1 MSMEGAAERPNEMEI
16 VSRYLSAAPVDVD
29 GLAHDLGIN
38 VVRSDEVGPNVAGMI
53 ARDRRR
59 GGPSGFVV
67 TVNANDNRRRQRFTL
82 AHEIG
87 HFLLHRDL
95 MDDGIVD
102 DTMYRSPLGEWYER
116 QADRSAGDCLLPANL
131 VRAEYRTGNRSLSG
145 LARTFDVSRKAMRIR
160 LDQLGLGA

>member
-1 MSMEGAAERPNEMEI
+1 MPTATTQPDEMEI
-16 VSRYLSAAPVDVD
+16 VSRYLSVAPVDVD

-59 GGPSGFVV
+59 GGPSGFVI

-95 MDDGIVD
+95 MDEGIVD

-116 QADRSAGDCLLPANL
+116 QADRFAGDCLLPAKL
-131 VRAEYRTGNRSLSG
+131 VRAEYRKGNRSRSA
-145 LARTFDVSRKAMRIR
+145 LASSFDVSRKAMRIR
-160 LDQLGLGA
+160 LEQLGLGA